1 MVPAGTVVAL
11 DPPVPHVAAHWFVLM
26 WRWVFHIVHQQ
37 VFEHCHYLW
46 TTNTTPR
53 PGNMME
59 KVGIKSKLMQ
69 IVNSVAFKSAAI
81 MLQFLHVTDLFH
93 VSQNGSC
100 LLFSWLMHDQWGM
113 MLRFKKSQ
121 RHKTSRPNEH
131 RSHLLFNTG
140 RTIEDKIL
148 IHSSGGTRRLLDVP
162 NNLRLNVYIRTAST
176 LRIAM

>member
-1 MVPAGTVVAL
+1 
-11 DPPVPHVAAHWFVLM
+11 
-26 WRWVFHIVHQQ
+26 
-37 VFEHCHYLW
+37 
-46 TTNTTPR
+46 
-53 PGNMME
+53 
-59 KVGIKSKLMQ
+59 
-69 IVNSVAFKSAAI
+69 
-81 MLQFLHVTDLFH
+81 
-93 VSQNGSC
+93 
-100 LLFSWLMHDQWGM
+100 

-162 NNLRLNVYIRTAST
+162 NNLRLNVCIRTAST

>member
-1 MVPAGTVVAL
+1 MKLSYTSTHFRCINRTKRHLSIPDPNADCMVPAGTVVAL

-26 WRWVFHIVHQQ
+26 WWWVFHIVHQQ

-69 IVNSVAFKSAAI
+69 IVNSVAFKSAVI

-100 LLFSWLMHDQWGM
+100 LLFS
-113 MLRFKKSQ
+113 
-121 RHKTSRPNEH
+121 
-131 RSHLLFNTG
+131 
-140 RTIEDKIL
+140 
-148 IHSSGGTRRLLDVP
+148 
-162 NNLRLNVYIRTAST
+162 
-176 LRIAM
+176 